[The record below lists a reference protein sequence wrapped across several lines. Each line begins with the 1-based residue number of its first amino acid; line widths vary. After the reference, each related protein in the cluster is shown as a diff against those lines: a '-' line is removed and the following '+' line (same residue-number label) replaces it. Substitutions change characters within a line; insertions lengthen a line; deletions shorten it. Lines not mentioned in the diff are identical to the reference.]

1 MLVTFYHASRPLIMN
16 GLCCYRG
23 GRRSRMGMTTYT
35 PIVECRYGWGRVLRL
50 YRNGLD
56 VQGIFYALS
65 ELEQVYPT
73 YHHVL
78 GVPSARIELQFKR
91 CRVVIPGIA
100 DVPLAQKIVEYI
112 TRWNAVTLA
121 IGTDAVRSALAPDAC
136 KHLTGLESLSC
147 GSDYLW
153 DYDAN
158 VMPTT
163 ANVISATSVP
173 ALSPTGLPLRALVPA
188 VQSPMLVDVVSV
200 EPWPAM
206 PDSERVH
213 RLKRLQAERE
223 LRVYGFDVQALSQH
237 LHDGPLPLVLTPLHL
252 FAGETAHY
260 CIEAHLCAEPA
271 PSQVRRRVKDRGKL
285 ILTNKRLIYLGHK
298 RQIILAYEKF
308 LQISHL
314 FGAIAIYIE
323 DVPLRQFFEMR
334 RPLECSMYLKR
345 LLKDFYQSQDSQIL
359 AAQAKLAQ
367 PNSVPRLPVVPNN
380 GLYTQL
386 SAARECK
393 TSKLSLDQ
401 LSWPSATCDGA
412 ITQKHKSG
420 KSQS

>member
-1 MLVTFYHASRPLIMN
+1 
-16 GLCCYRG
+16 
-23 GRRSRMGMTTYT
+23 MGMTTYT

-56 VQGIFYALS
+56 LQGIFYALS

-73 YHHVL
+73 YHRVF
-78 GVPSARIELQFKR
+78 GVPSARIELQFKH

-121 IGTDAVRSALAPDAC
+121 IGTDALRNSLAPNTL
-136 KHLTGLESLSC
+136 KRFPGPENLLSR
-147 GSDYLW
+147 SDCAW
-153 DYDAN
+153 EYDAN
-158 VMPTT
+158 AMPTM

-173 ALSPTGLPLRALVPA
+173 ALSPSGHPLRALVPS
-188 VQSPMLVDVVSV
+188 VQSPMLVDVASV
-200 EPWPAM
+200 EPWPVM
-206 PDSERVH
+206 PESERVN

-237 LHDGPLPLVLTPLHL
+237 LQEGPLPLVLTPLHL
-252 FAGETAHY
+252 LAGETAHY
-260 CIEAHLCAEPA
+260 CIDAHLCAEPA
-271 PSQVRRRVKDRGKL
+271 PLPLQSRRRVKDRGKL
-285 ILTNKRLIYLGHK
+285 ILTNKRLIYLGRK
-298 RQIILAYEKF
+298 RQIILTYEKF

-314 FGAIAIYIE
+314 SGAIAIYIE

-345 LLKDFYQSQDSQIL
+345 LLKDFYQSHDSQML
-359 AAQAKLAQ
+359 EKQALYSS
-367 PNSVPRLPVVPNN
+367 PTSVPRLPAVPSSRP
-380 GLYTQL
+380 YPQL
-386 SAARECK
+386 LAARERK
-393 TSKLSLDQ
+393 TNKLSLDQ
-401 LSWPSATCDGA
+401 LCWPSVTYDGA
-412 ITQKHKSG
+412 TTQKRKRLSG